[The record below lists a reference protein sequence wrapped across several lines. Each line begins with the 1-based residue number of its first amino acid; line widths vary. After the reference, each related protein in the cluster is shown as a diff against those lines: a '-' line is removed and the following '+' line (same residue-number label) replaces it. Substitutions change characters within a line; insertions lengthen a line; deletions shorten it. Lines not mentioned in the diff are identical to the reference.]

1 MELFLLR
8 GSTGR
13 ITANSA
19 GVFRSLQVFACIRPR
34 PPFSSA
40 ATSLGASRHHTV
52 ASRRINKDLRRLF
65 TRFVAIRASSE
76 MFVRIFCPFFFFF
89 SNQVVYHL
97 SIKLVSII
105 SVRCDLHHDVA
116 WHGKREF
123 AGEIKIPNQLI
134 LK

>member
-19 GVFRSLQVFACIRPR
+19 GVFRSLQVFACIQPR

-40 ATSLGASRHHTV
+40 ATPLGASRHHTV
-52 ASRRINKDLRRLF
+52 ASRRIDKDLRRLL

-76 MFVRIFCPFFFFF
+76 MFVRIFCPFFFF
-89 SNQVVYHL
+89 NQVVYHL
-97 SIKLVSII
+97 SIESASII
-105 SVRCDLHHDVA
+105 SIRCDLHHDVA

>member
-8 GSTGR
+8 GSTSR

-19 GVFRSLQVFACIRPR
+19 GVFRSLQVFAGIRPR

-40 ATSLGASRHHTV
+40 ATPQGASRHRTV

-76 MFVRIFCPFFFFF
+76 MFVRIFCLFFFF

-97 SIKLVSII
+97 SIELVSII